1 MRYLFHTFVSV
12 LIAFYFIGCG
22 ELSFHLHPN
31 HQELGLIT
39 MKVGETKLAITQ
51 ENCTSLV
58 GGYFP
63 GIISENPEVI
73 SVTKVKIPCG
83 HKTTLF
89 AHKKGIVTLCYVPV
103 LVEGTDM
110 EKHSLEKCD
119 KRFSVHVE

>member
-1 MRYLFHTFVSV
+1 MHHKLALFLIV
-12 LIAFYFIGCG
+12 LFLGGCG

-31 HQELGLIT
+31 QQELHSMS

-51 ENCTSLV
+51 QICTSLV

-103 LVEGTDM
+103 LVEGTDL
-110 EKHSLEKCD
+110 EKNSLERCD